1 MAIYHTKAFGG
12 HGLKIV
18 AFNAISVLVGFLFG
32 FSAAVKFALYTRT
45 CYLMVASTLVVN
57 SGRYEGWVII
67 GVGIVMAY

>member
-1 MAIYHTKAFGG
+1 M
-12 HGLKIV
+12 
-18 AFNAISVLVGFLFG
+18 LVGFLFS